1 MAPERVQTRA
11 PDTLKEQIDEYQE
24 SDDFMNQS
32 EAIRALL
39 RAGLRAE
46 GIRDGGADDTD
57 GDTTTLGDE
66 LAGDDFDTDD
76 PEVRTLHQSLPNL
89 RQATAVAVGIDLFLT
104 LGLVNAL

>member
-24 SDDFMNQS
+24 SDDYMNQS

-39 RAGLRAE
+39 RTGLRAE
-46 GIRDGGADDTD
+46 GIRDDDPDTTD

-66 LAGDDFDTDD
+66 LADDDFDEMFEQRIFDQRI
-76 PEVRTLHQSLPNL
+76 PGL
-89 RQATAVAVGIDLFLT
+89 RWATALAVFLDLLLT
-104 LGLVNAL
+104 LGLVSAL

>member
-1 MAPERVQTRA
+1 MAPKRVQTRA

-32 EAIRALL
+32 EAVRSLL

-57 GDTTTLGDE
+57 GGTTTLGDQ
-66 LAGDDFDTDD
+66 LADDDFDDD
-76 PEVRTLHQSLPNL
+76 TEVREFHQWVPNL
-89 RQATAVAVGIDLFLT
+89 PQATAILVGFDLLLT